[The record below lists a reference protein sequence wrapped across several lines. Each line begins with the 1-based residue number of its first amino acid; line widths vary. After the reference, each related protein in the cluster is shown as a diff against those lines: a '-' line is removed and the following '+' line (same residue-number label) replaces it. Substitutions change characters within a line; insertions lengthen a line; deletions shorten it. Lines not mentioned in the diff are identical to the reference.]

1 VTSFRIL
8 TWGNEDA
15 LPVVCI
21 HGVGGHARRFERL
34 ARMLEDRRFVVSYDL
49 RGHGRSPWAGDQS
62 PEAHCDDLEEVMD
75 TCGID
80 QSMLVGASLG
90 GRIALEFA
98 ATRGDRVTGLCLLDP
113 PLFAIG
119 RRPGD
124 DDQQG
129 GSFASVD
136 EAIAHLRHE
145 SGLEHTPRAL
155 LEEEMAEHLVAGE
168 DGRFRRRY
176 SRSAAA
182 QAMDALRGGQPPLR
196 EVVCPVLIV
205 RGQTSD
211 VLSEMDAEQAAEELR
226 RCRLETVPGGHYLL
240 WDALAETSALVRDFV
255 LAGSLR

>member
-21 HGVGGHARRFERL
+21 HGAGGHARRFERL

-80 QSMLVGASLG
+80 QSMLVG
-90 GRIALEFA
+90 
-98 ATRGDRVTGLCLLDP
+98 DRVTGLCLLDP

-119 RRPGD
+119 RRASD
-124 DDQQG
+124 DEQQG

-168 DGRFRRRY
+168 DGRFRQRY

-182 QAMDALRGGQPPLR
+182 QAMDALRGSQPPLR

-211 VLSEMDAEQAAEELR
+211 VISETDAEQAAEELR

>member
-8 TWGNEDA
+8 SWGNEDA

-34 ARMLEDRRFVVSYDL
+34 ARMLEDRRYVVSYDL
-49 RGHGRSPWAGDQS
+49 RGHGRSPWAGEQS
-62 PEAHCDDLEEVMD
+62 LEAHCDDLEGVMD
-75 TCGID
+75 ACGID

-90 GRIALEFA
+90 GRIAVEFA

-113 PLFAIG
+113 PLFAIAP
-119 RRPGD
+119 RPTAEERH
-124 DDQQG
+124 G
-129 GSFASVD
+129 GSFGSVD
-136 EAIAHLRHE
+136 EAISHLRDD

-155 LEEEMAEHLVAGE
+155 LEEEMAEHLVADD
-168 DGRFRRRY
+168 DGRFRQRY

-182 QAMDALRGGQPPLR
+182 QAVDALRGSQPPLR

-205 RGQTSD
+205 RGESSE
-211 VLSEMDAEQAAEELR
+211 VLSEDDAEQAAEELR
-226 RCRLETVPGGHYLL
+226 RCRLETVPGGHCVL